1 MTRYTISAVLTLGC
15 AVLCLQ
21 GCAEKPTGNPEPAQ
35 AVDGAVA
42 LLMETSAGP
51 IELEVYPDKAPV
63 TAGNFLAY
71 VDGGHY
77 DGGAFYR
84 TVRPD
89 NDNNPLTI
97 SVVQGGMQ
105 IIGAEDT
112 NPEPPFPPI
121 AHEPTDVTGLRHSD
135 GALSMARFMPGTAQS
150 EFFISI
156 GDNPVLDHGGE
167 RFEDRLGFA
176 VFGQVTGGMD
186 VVAKIHTGKADAP
199 TDIEYI
205 QGQILTVPVRIVS
218 IRRMQ

>member
-1 MTRYTISAVLTLGC
+1 MTRHARSAAMAVGLGILGLLGC
-15 AVLCLQ
+15 AEADKS
-21 GCAEKPTGNPEPAQ
+21 GAADTAN
-35 AVDGAVA
+35 GAVL

-51 IELEVYPDKAPV
+51 IEFEVYPNKAPV
-63 TAGNFLAY
+63 TANNFLAH

-97 SVVQGGMQ
+97 SVIQGGMQ

-121 AHEPTDVTGLRHSD
+121 AHETTEVSGLSHSD
-135 GALSMARFMPGTAQS
+135 GALSMARFTPGTAQS

-186 VVAKIHTGKADAP
+186 VVARIHAGEADAP

-205 QGQILTVPVRIVS
+205 QGQILTTPVRIVS
-218 IRRMQ
+218 VRRMQ

>member
-1 MTRYTISAVLTLGC
+1 MTRYTIVAVLALGF
-15 AVLCLQ
+15 LGLL
-21 GCAEKPTGNPEPAQ
+21 GCAEKSAVEPERA
-35 AVDGAVA
+35 ADTANGAVP
-42 LLMETSAGP
+42 LLMETSAGT
-51 IELEVYPDKAPV
+51 IELEVYPEQAPV
-63 TAGNFLAY
+63 TANNFLAY

-89 NDNNPLTI
+89 NDNNPLPI
-97 SVVQGGMQ
+97 SVIQGGMQ
-105 IIGAEDT
+105 IIGAENT

-121 AHEPTDVTGLRHSD
+121 AHESTDVTGLSHAD

-176 VFGQVTGGMD
+176 VFGQITAGMD
-186 VVAKIHTGKADAP
+186 VVARIHAAEADAP

-205 QGQILTVPVRIVS
+205 EGQILTTPVRIVS
-218 IRRMQ
+218 VQRIQ

>member
-1 MTRYTISAVLTLGC
+1 
-15 AVLCLQ
+15 
-21 GCAEKPTGNPEPAQ
+21 
-35 AVDGAVA
+35 
-42 LLMETSAGP
+42 METSAGA
-51 IELEVYPDKAPV
+51 IEFDVYPGKAPV
-63 TAGNFLAY
+63 TANNFLAY

-97 SVVQGGMQ
+97 SVIQGGMQ

-121 AHEPTDVTGLRHSD
+121 AHESTDITGLSHAD

-176 VFGQVTGGMD
+176 VFGQVTAGMD
-186 VVAKIHTGKADAP
+186 VVTRIHSSEADAP
-199 TDIEYI
+199 TDIAYI
-205 QGQILTVPVRIVS
+205 EGQILTTPVRIVS
-218 IRRMQ
+218 LRRMQ